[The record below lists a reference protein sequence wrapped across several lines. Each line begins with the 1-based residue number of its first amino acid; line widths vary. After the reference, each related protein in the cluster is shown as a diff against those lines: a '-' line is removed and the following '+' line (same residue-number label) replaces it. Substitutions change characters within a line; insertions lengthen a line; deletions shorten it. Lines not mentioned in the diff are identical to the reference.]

1 MRSREGQLSDNR
13 PIPRNR
19 LEKEKQLRDL
29 KEVYTNLKPHTSPE
43 LRGSIATKIR
53 ELIEELKQ
61 PAPPPREERGPRRPP
76 RREPRKF

>member
-19 LEKEKQLRDL
+19 VEKEKQLRDL
-29 KEVYTNLKPHTSPE
+29 KEVYANLKPYTSPE
-43 LRGSIATKIR
+43 LRASIATKIR
-53 ELIEELKQ
+53 ELSEEMKQ